1 MPTSAPANA
10 LPSGHMMKPSRAR
23 MAGIAIAA
31 FAAIAVGAMLN
42 ARKHDP
48 TQRESSAAASPA
60 MSQAIGQPPVAD
72 RSAASADAERS
83 AIAALLGDG
92 RRRQRL
98 NDIDPQT
105 FVPAYGALAE
115 LAAQGDVRAAVALH
129 LGVKQCEP
137 APVDAHDLAGT
148 IRDIEF
154 RMPHDAAADE
164 VQRVKALF
172 DACRKLSSEQRGSNR
187 QWVARAAA
195 LGDDEARFRFAQMPP
210 DRATTADYW
219 VDLDAFRATANR
231 YLDDELAK
239 GNRKALLAISN
250 AYRGDSSVRKPDPTL
265 EYAYLHAYL
274 ASGGSLPDEELQTL
288 EQYQQ
293 RLGPAKTKEAACGID
308 THS

>member
-1 MPTSAPANA
+1 MT
-10 LPSGHMMKPSRAR
+10 
-23 MAGIAIAA
+23 GIAIAA
-31 FAAIAVGAMLN
+31 VAAIAVGAMLH
-42 ARKHDP
+42 ARKDD
-48 TQRESSAAASPA
+48 TTMRESPVAAPA
-60 MSQAIGQPPVAD
+60 TVSQAIEQPPPA
-72 RSAASADAERS
+72 RPSTASADAERN
-83 AIAALLGDG
+83 AVAALLGDG

-105 FVPAYGALAE
+105 FVPAYDALAE

-129 LGVKQCEP
+129 LGVERCEP
-137 APVDAHDLAGT
+137 APIDATDLAGT

-154 RMPHDAAADE
+154 RTPREEVDDD

-172 DACRKLSSEQRGSNR
+172 DACRNLSPAQRRSSR

-195 LGDDEARFRFAQMPP
+195 LGDAEARFRFAQMPP
-210 DRATTADYW
+210 DRSTSAAYW
-219 VDLDAFRATANR
+219 DDLDAFRATANR

-250 AYRGDSSVRKPDPTL
+250 AYRGDSSVRRPDPTL

-274 ASGGSLPDEELQTL
+274 ASGGALPDGELQTL

-293 RLGPAKTKEAACGID
+293 RLGPAKTKEAVRLGEMILRECCNR
-308 THS
+308 